1 MKIQIWEIR
10 LYYSFFDVLF
20 NNYEKIKEYY
30 IPDLNKS
37 FNFFENDVHIFETN
51 INRYSTMN
59 TCHKKMKSY
68 LIKEY
73 EMNNKEEKMFKN
85 FIKLKNS

>member
-1 MKIQIWEIR
+1 MKIQIWEVR

-37 FNFFENDVHIFETN
+37 FNFFDNDVNIFETN
-51 INRYSTMN
+51 TNRYSSTN
-59 TCHKKMKSY
+59 TCKKNMKSIF
-68 LIKEY
+68 IKEY
-73 EMNNKEEKMFKN
+73 DLSEKEEKMFKN
-85 FIKLKNS
+85 FIKLKIS